1 MDNRER
7 ARETNFVGRKH
18 DNLIAAVR
26 KWDMLGTRWKWVGK
40 KPLVSTYDNSSI
52 KIMCNYGVW
61 GFSRTKRHRSR
72 NTYEESNNV
81 FERCSATQLKLYRSE
96 GTVFR
101 SVSNLNISFQLQIC
115 ANFENNASFELQS
128 RFYVICFAEKQ
139 ALDGSKPE
147 PAIRSCDTGH
157 RKPCFDSCH
166 FTTTRPRKFP
176 PRKYNISPSCQV
188 DCKLPSHSPSACTD
202 GRS

>member
-1 MDNRER
+1 MQ
-7 ARETNFVGRKH
+7 
-18 DNLIAAVR
+18 
-26 KWDMLGTRWKWVGK
+26 
-40 KPLVSTYDNSSI
+40 
-52 KIMCNYGVW
+52 
-61 GFSRTKRHRSR
+61 R
-72 NTYEESNNV
+72 NTVKAIPS
-81 FERCSATQLKLYRSE
+81 SE

-101 SVSNLNISFQLQIC
+101 SVSNLNISFQFQIC

-166 FTTTRPRKFP
+166 FTATRPRKFP
-176 PRKYNISPSCQV
+176 PRKYNISPSCRV

-202 GRS
+202 GTSNADVIIGSLRYRDYGLRTMAGRALSFVWSTGLSRANIER